1 MSTTDLLAVY
11 IVVAVCAALLALAD
25 LSFAL
30 NKYVSIPR
38 DHSPS
43 GKRYAARQL
52 LWSLLRFPL
61 IVACWPVVAVG
72 MILWGMSLVIDDAFG
87 HNE

>member
-1 MSTTDLLAVY
+1 MSTTVVISVY
-11 IVVAVCAALLALAD
+11 IAIAICAGLLALID
-25 LSFAL
+25 LSHAL
-30 NKYVSIPR
+30 NVYVRIPR
-38 DHSPS
+38 VHHR
-43 GKRYAARQL
+43 KRYAARQL